1 MTKPEE
7 EPQNERKICPMP
19 SCRNEVR
26 RGRYCNSCQKRKE
39 SLNRTLAQQGI
50 HLTNQ
55 RRVRNSTSIENLTS
69 LAQTSFVFGK
79 QPNEATSGDV
89 MIGSRKK
96 YKAEDE
102 AVVTKPLAI
111 SEPIYP
117 VHHAPDSLYHQDL
130 TRSSSLSSLSEGGF
144 SSNYHS
150 NSSSTMSINSLLSPA
165 SPTQGRSRTSS
176 ISSETDSMDVDT
188 SRPTGRYFT
197 MEDQLLLQQKIME
210 DQITK
215 LDEALVEL
223 AGGEQQASR
232 LLRKYLTSSVGRT
245 RLAPSGSSQNP
256 NGQ

>member
-1 MTKPEE
+1 MKKRFVQCRHVEMRSEE
-7 EPQNERKICPMP
+7 DDIVIVAK
-19 SCRNEVR
+19 
-26 RGRYCNSCQKRKE
+26 KRKE

-55 RRVRNSTSIENLTS
+55 RRVRNSTSIDNLAS
-69 LAQTSFVFGK
+69 IAQTSFVFGK
-79 QPNEATSGDV
+79 QPNEATTGDV
-89 MIGSRKK
+89 TIGSRKK
-96 YKAEDE
+96 YKVEDE
-102 AVVTKPLAI
+102 VLQANRPLAI

-117 VHHAPDSLYHQDL
+117 VHHADPFSAQDHL
-130 TRSSSLSSLSEGGF
+130 IRSSSLSSISEGGF

-176 ISSETDSMDVDT
+176 ISSETDSMDIDI
-188 SRPTGRYFT
+188 SRPVGRYFT
-197 MEDQLLLQQKIME
+197 MEDQVLLQQKIIE
-210 DQITK
+210 DQIVK
-215 LDEALVEL
+215 LDEVLVEL

-245 RLAPSGSSQNP
+245 RLSAQNP